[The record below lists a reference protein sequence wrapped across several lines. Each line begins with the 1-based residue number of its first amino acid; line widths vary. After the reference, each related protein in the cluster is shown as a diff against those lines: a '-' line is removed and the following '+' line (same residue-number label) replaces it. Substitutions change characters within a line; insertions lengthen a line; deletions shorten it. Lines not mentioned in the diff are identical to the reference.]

1 METVEEY
8 HNRRI
13 NEINE
18 RINYL
23 QSYIDNN
30 TILKHNENRVG
41 GSYLKRRNSRISANH
56 NQRVDEFKSEI
67 EGLKR
72 VVEMHINKIK

>member
-30 TILKHNENRVG
+30 TALKHNENAVG
-41 GSYLKRRNSRISANH
+41 GSYLKRRNSRIAANH

-67 EGLKR
+67 EGLK
-72 VVEMHINKIK
+72 MHINKLK

>member
-23 QSYIDNN
+23 QSYIDN
-30 TILKHNENRVG
+30 TTDLKHNESGVG

-56 NQRVDEFKSEI
+56 NQRVNEFKSEI

-72 VVEMHINKIK
+72 VVEMYINKLK

>member
-1 METVEEY
+1 METVEEH

-18 RINYL
+18 RIKYL

-30 TILKHNENRVG
+30 TALKHNENG
-41 GSYLKRRNSRISANH
+41 
-56 NQRVDEFKSEI
+56 VDEFKSEI

-72 VVEMHINKIK
+72 VVEMHINKIR

>member
-1 METVEEY
+1 METVEEH

-18 RINYL
+18 RIKYL
-23 QSYIDNN
+23 QSYIDNK
-30 TILKHNENRVG
+30 TALK
-41 GSYLKRRNSRISANH
+41 H

-72 VVEMHINKIK
+72 VVEMHINKIR